1 MATANMYGSFLIK
14 ALNKEL
20 DWDGDTINVALV
32 TSSYTPNQDTHD
44 YWDDVVANEVAN
56 GNGYTTNGITLTSK
70 TPLTMSEFPT
80 GAYVAATNKIR
91 LDAADVTWSSSTIT
105 ARYAVIYDRSPASDA
120 TRPLLGYVDF
130 GSNQSSSNG
139 NFTITWDANGI
150 FEITVA

>member
-1 MATANMYGSFLIK
+1 MATANMYGSFLVK
-14 ALNKEL
+14 ALNKEI
-20 DWDGDTINVALV
+20 DWDGDDIRVALV
-32 TSSYTPNQDTHD
+32 GSGYTPNQDTHD
-44 YWDDVVANEVAN
+44 YWDDVVAKEVTGTGYTAN
-56 GNGYTTNGITLTSK
+56 GISLTSK

-91 LDAADVTWSSSTIT
+91 LDAADVTWSASTIT
-105 ARYAVIYDRSPASDA
+105 ARYAVIYDRTPATDA

-130 GSNQSSSNG
+130 SSNQSSSNG